1 MKIEIYGGVILTYN
15 ELMMKSLSDL
25 LQDGEKLLYPI
36 YGTLKQKKNNFEYP

>member
-25 LQDGEKLLYPI
+25 WNAKTEEK
-36 YGTLKQKKNNFEYP
+36 